1 MSRRGKPPPKT
12 KSLQAG
18 KGRKASMPSKAGE
31 SLEEYVQAAAHT
43 LLLPIEPE
51 WLPAIRANLEVCLQ
65 LAASVAEFALPD
77 EAEPAPQ
84 FRA

>member
-1 MSRRGKPPPKT
+1 MSE
-12 KSLQAG
+12 
-18 KGRKASMPSKAGE
+18 GRWEAPAFRPASSH
-31 SLEEYVQAAAHT
+31 EYVQAAAHA

-51 WLPAIRANLEVCLQ
+51 WLPAIKANLEVCLQ

>member
-1 MSRRGKPPPKT
+1 MSRTGKPAPKT
-12 KSLQAG
+12 KSSQAG
-18 KGRKASMPSKAGE
+18 KGRKASIPSKAGE
-31 SLEEYVQAAAHT
+31 PLEEYVRAGAHA

-51 WLPAIRANLEVCLQ
+51 WLPAIRANLDVCLQ